1 MSEFEL
7 NRHYLKTLMDET
19 VPKQQAF
26 TDAEYAS
33 RLAKLRMAMERQRV
47 DVVLLSSPESQCWLH
62 GYQARWYRTGSTTA
76 WPPCSFTA
84 VHQDKG
90 GVIVFDS
97 ADHAQLLGFTSI
109 ATDIRYFDDA
119 DRPETADPSLN
130 GVHGSVVKAL
140 TAEGWVSGTWG
151 IEMWT
156 PRQNAATTEHLIATL
171 KNCGLD
177 VRDVSIM
184 LRDLQRIKSPAEIEV
199 IREASRI
206 LDAGYAHLMNTLHP
220 GMTEIQV
227 WAELEWAMA
236 QAGGETSGLH
246 NTVSRTRR
254 YCHALS
260 STRVV
265 GEGPLLVDPCGVK
278 HRYHANTAR
287 QFYLGNPSKDLEGA
301 STIAAG
307 AVELLISVATV
318 GTSFATISAE
328 LRKYYQSFGMWDLR
342 DWIGGYQ
349 LGIAFPPD
357 WVGEFNWNV
366 ELDEHEKYV
375 EHGLV
380 TNFESFV
387 AGAGLIE
394 TIVFLDEGV
403 EVLSNVRNTLLVI
416 DDKLG
421 STTHPH
427 G

>member
-7 NRHYLKTLMDET
+7 NRDYLKALMDET
-19 VPKQQAF
+19 VPRQQAF
-26 TDAEYAS
+26 TDDEYAS
-33 RLAKLRMAMERQRV
+33 RLAKLRMAMERQRI
-47 DVVLLSSPESQCWLH
+47 DMVLLSSPESQCWLH

-97 ADHAQLLGFTSI
+97 ADHARLLGFTSI
-109 ATDIRYFDDA
+109 ATDIRHFDDPEC
-119 DRPETADPSLN
+119 PETADPSLN
-130 GVHGSVVKAL
+130 GVHGAVVKAL
-140 TAEGWVSGTWG
+140 TAEGWMSGTCG

-156 PRQNAATTEHLIATL
+156 PRQNAATTGHLMAML
-171 KNCGLD
+171 RNCDLD
-177 VRDVSIM
+177 VQDVSVV
-184 LRDLQRIKSPAEIEV
+184 LRGLQRIKSPAEIEV

-206 LDAGYAHLMNTLHP
+206 LDAGYAHLLCKLHP
-220 GMTEIQV
+220 EMTEIQV
-227 WAELEWAMA
+227 WAELEWAIA

-246 NTVSRTRR
+246 NTVSRTRS

-260 STRVV
+260 STRVI

-287 QFYLGNPSKDLEGA
+287 QFYMGSPSKDLEGA
-301 STIAAG
+301 SAIAAG

-328 LRKYYQSFGMWDLR
+328 LRKYYQSFGVWDLR

-387 AGAGLIE
+387 GGAGLIE
-394 TIVFLDEGV
+394 TIVFLDKGA

-416 DDKLG
+416 DDKPG
-421 STTHPH
+421 STINPH
-427 G
+427 R